1 MRLTDTIYLSVE
13 SFKNRKSRTFLTVL
27 GVSIGIGAVLFLVSL
42 GYGMQEI
49 LLNKITTADS
59 LLTLDI
65 ASDNKIISIK
75 DDTLDSILK
84 IPNVENVSTQAVFS
98 AQISLNSLTSETTLN
113 VVDEKFFRY
122 NGMQILKGNSLDLKE
137 KTSVVVGER
146 LAELFNLNKDS
157 IVGSKVSLSGFTKT
171 DIDVGPNK
179 VELGKN
185 FTIAGVLAGGD
196 GSQVYVLKK
205 DVPSLVISS
214 YQSAKVKVKDSNSLN
229 VIREEL
235 ISRGFIVSAI
245 SDVVEQANQI
255 FGVIQIILGI
265 FGVVAVVVAAISLV
279 NTMTISL
286 LERTQDIGV
295 MRSIGASAADI
306 RNLFLIESTV
316 IGFMGGV
323 LGIILGFMISYVINF
338 GMRLLT
344 LSLGGQPVNLFSTP
358 IWFLVFILIFATFVG
373 FIAGIMPAYR
383 AGKLHPLMAL
393 RYK

>member
-1 MRLTDTIYLSVE
+1 MRLSDTIYLSVE

-42 GYGMQEI
+42 GYGLQQI

-65 ASDNKIISIK
+65 ASDNKIINIK
-75 DDTLDSILK
+75 EDTISEILK

-98 AQISLNSLTSETTLN
+98 AQISLKSLTSETVLN
-113 VVDEKFFRY
+113 IVDDKFFKY
-122 NGMQILKGNSLDLKE
+122 NGMHIVNGKDLGSSE
-137 KTSVVVGER
+137 NAVVVNER
-146 LAELFNLNKDS
+146 VSELFNMNKDN
-157 IVGSKVSLSGFTKT
+157 IVGSKISLSAFA
-171 DIDVGPNK
+171 K
-179 VELGKN
+179 VEQDLGSDKVQLGNN
-185 FTIAGVLAGGD
+185 FVIAGVLSGGD
-196 GSQVYVLKK
+196 SSQIYILKK
-205 DVPSLVISS
+205 DAPNLVIPY
-214 YQSAKVKVKDSNSLN
+214 YQSAKVKVTDSSHLN
-229 VIREEL
+229 IIREEL

-255 FGVIQIILGI
+255 FSVIQIILGI

-323 LGIILGFMISYVINF
+323 LGIILGFILSFLINF

-344 LSLGGQPVNLFSTP
+344 LSLGGQPVDLFSTP
-358 IWFLVFILIFATFVG
+358 LWFLIFILIFATFVG